1 MDYAKNEKSFLY
13 PSAAALFLT
22 GCGGSGGGTAAQAVE
37 EYYRAIVAQDAAK
50 VDALVCPD
58 FEEPAHVE
66 LDSFQGV
73 KARLEGF
80 SCKPAGM
87 EGSLTLVTCEGKIVA
102 TYGSDTMDFPLA
114 DRVHQV
120 QNIDGVWKVCG
131 SGT

>member
-1 MDYAKNEKSFLY
+1 MQKMKNAFFTLL
-13 PSAAALFLT
+13 AAALFLAA
-22 GCGGSGGGTAAQAVE
+22 CGGSGGSTAAQAVE
-37 EYYRAIVAQDAAK
+37 EYYQAIVAQDAAK

-73 KARLEGF
+73 KANLEGF

-102 TYGSDTMDFPLA
+102 TYGSETMDFPLA

-120 QNIDGVWKVCG
+120 QNVDGVWTVCG